1 MKILAITACA
11 LLAFSLHVS
20 AQAPA
25 AAGAIKLGKVQPAV
39 VKTPEF
45 SVKSGAEKRTKPG
58 DWLEIE
64 VEFDTKGGEIEELTL
79 EYTAQVEN
87 KLLEG
92 QVTHVN
98 IPVGR
103 EHYSVMYVAPRSLDK
118 LTAGKTLNHGSIQNV
133 WIIAKIKGQIVD
145 QAAFRP
151 APIPNLQKTSGML
164 LSKPETPF
172 APLYFDRYEATKS
185 K

>member
-1 MKILAITACA
+1 MKIFSITAGA
-11 LLAFSLHVS
+11 LLALALHAS
-20 AQAPA
+20 AQAPT
-25 AAGAIKLGKVQPAV
+25 GAIKLGKVQPAV

-45 SVKSGAEKRTKPG
+45 SVKSGVEKRSKPG

-64 VEFDTKGGEIEELTL
+64 VEFDTKGAEIEELTL
-79 EYTAQVEN
+79 EYTVQFEN

-103 EHYSVMYVAPRSLDK
+103 EHYSVMYVAPRSLEK
-118 LTAGKTLNHGSIQNV
+118 LTGGKTLTHGSIQNA

-145 QAAFRP
+145 QAAFRKE
-151 APIPNLQKTSGML
+151 PIPNLQKTPGML
-164 LSKPETPF
+164 LNKPETPF